1 MILFEKLLTNV
12 AKKPKFVHFDDLE
25 VKRICLENWDKD
37 GDGKLSIEEA
47 AAVSDIG
54 FKFYGNKKIVSLK
67 ALRFFKIQE
76 LGNDIFGNMSNLRE
90 VWIPATVKTH
100 WYRTFLDSPNVKTVV
115 LLSDVPFTDRGFF
128 NINTYGHVPSELKV
142 YVPDTALSKYK
153 EAWKNFDYLSRL
165 HPLSEYQE

>member
-47 AAVSDIG
+47 ATVSDIG
-54 FKFYGNKKIVSLK
+54 LKFYGNKKIVSLK

-76 LGNDIFGNMSNLRE
+76 LGNDTFGDMSNLRE
-90 VWIPATVKTH
+90 VWLPSTVKAH
-100 WYRTFLDSPNVKTVV
+100 WYRTFLDSPNIKIVV
-115 LLSDVPFTDRGFF
+115 LLSEVPFTDRFFF
-128 NINTYGHVPSELKV
+128 NINTNYQVPSDLKI
-142 YVPDTALSKYK
+142 YVPDTALSRYK
-153 EAWKNFDYLSRL
+153 EAWKDFSYLSRL
-165 HPLSEYQE
+165 RPLSEYKE